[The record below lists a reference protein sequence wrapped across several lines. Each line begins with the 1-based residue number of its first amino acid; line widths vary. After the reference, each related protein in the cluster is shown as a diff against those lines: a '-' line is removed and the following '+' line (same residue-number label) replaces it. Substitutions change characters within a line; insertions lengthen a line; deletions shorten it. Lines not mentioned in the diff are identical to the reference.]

1 MTMKNPVFMAGVP
14 ELVVLG
20 LLADREMYGYEIARS
35 IKAASGNAFSL
46 GEGVLYPV
54 LHAME
59 ARGLVRTRASRIA
72 RRRTYQDLLQLDGS
86 GQEAARASPRGLAA
100 HERGG
105 RFGPGE
111 APPWLT

>member
-1 MTMKNPVFMAGVP
+1 MKNPVFMAGVP

-59 ARGLVRTRASRIA
+59 ARGLVRTRASRVEGRIRIYYSLTA
-72 RRRTYQDLLQLDGS
+72 KGRKRLERLSADWRRMSVGVDSVL
-86 GQEAARASPRGLAA
+86 
-100 HERGG
+100 G
-105 RFGPGE
+105 RLRLG
-111 APPWLT
+111 

>member
-59 ARGLVRTRASRIA
+59 ARGLVRTRASRVEGRIRIYYSLTA
-72 RRRTYQDLLQLDGS
+72 KGRKRLERLSADWRRMSVGVDSVL
-86 GQEAARASPRGLAA
+86 
-100 HERGG
+100 G
-105 RFGPGE
+105 RLRLG
-111 APPWLT
+111 

>member
-1 MTMKNPVFMAGVP
+1 MAGVP

-20 LLADREMYGYEIARS
+20 LLAEHEMYGYEIARS

-59 ARGLVRTRASRIA
+59 ARGLVRTRTARVAGRIRIYYSLTA
-72 RRRTYQDLLQLDGS
+72 QGRKRLDRLSADWRRMSVGVDSILGRLGLGS
-86 GQEAARASPRGLAA
+86 LKIS
-100 HERGG
+100 
-105 RFGPGE
+105 
-111 APPWLT
+111 